1 MQWKT
6 KGCLKIF
13 LDLTV
18 AFDNTSTEATAIAT
32 AWHATEPTTFM
43 WINWIQESRN
53 MITTVMGDTLKEP
66 IENRGQFVTGI

>member
-18 AFDNTSTEATAIAT
+18 AFDNTSSKATVIAT
-32 AWHATEPTTFM
+32 DWHATEPTTCM

-53 MITTVMGDTLKEP
+53 MITTVIGDTLKKP
-66 IENRGQFVTGI
+66 IENRGQFVAGI